1 MMSRFFPACVLV
13 LVQAAAVSVPAVNAD
28 GLTRAFGF
36 YRGKSVEI
44 LMSGSQRTGRE
55 ESTIRTNLYFNPA
68 EGRSKPKLEFTDY
81 HLDRLRIRIVA
92 DGTNLWF
99 YDRDR
104 NEYAMTEYKDEKEL
118 SVLARSLTS
127 GQSLYAIRT
136 LSEIS
141 SGSPFKSWLPLSQ
154 ITTSRD
160 NANAA
165 IMRSTTSWLSVECGY
180 TENDEIYASQIDFEE
195 REGSY
200 FSQWRIR
207 VNLFLPT
214 TEMYKFTIPRGAK
227 PVSFPVSKR
236 TGS

>member
-1 MMSRFFPACVLV
+1 MMSRLFPACVLV

-81 HLDRLRIRIVA
+81 HLDRMRIRIVA

-141 SGSPFKSWLPLSQ
+141 SGLPFKSWLPVSQ
-154 ITTSRD
+154 ITTSR
-160 NANAA
+160 NNENVAV
-165 IMRSTTSWLSVECGY
+165 MTSRTAELSITCDYLNG
-180 TENDEIYASQIDFEE
+180 EINVSQLDFQE
-195 REGSY
+195 REGNF

-207 VNLFLPT
+207 VNLFSPT
-214 TEMYKFTIPRGAK
+214 TEMYKFTIPRGAR